1 MKRPAFTRPIVL
13 ATFAVLAF
21 ALGGCGMQSG
31 KTIVKHERGRP
42 PRMVKALDDG
52 RYSLYSST
60 DATPDVTYWVEKG
73 DQIGFRRAR
82 SGEGG
87 GIEAV
92 AGDNPPVELG
102 TEMARNYYWKYRG
115 D

>member
-1 MKRPAFTRPIVL
+1 MPRPPLIRSITLGAMTL
-13 ATFAVLAF
+13 LAF
-21 ALGGCGMQSG
+21 ALGGCGLQSG
-31 KTIVKHERGRP
+31 QTVVKYERGKP

-73 DQIGFRRAR
+73 DQIGFRRSSDGDSKA
-82 SGEGG
+82 
-87 GIEAV
+87 IEAV

-102 TEMARNYYWKYRG
+102 QEMGRNHYWKYRG